1 MVFFVGPLIAFAA
14 TLLLVFMLRPLAG
27 TVGLLDI
34 PNDRSSHQRPTPL
47 IGGISIFL
55 AFFVGALAAV
65 ANGILPIDSYTLSLF
80 GAGLLLLLIGA
91 VDDARELS
99 PLLRFGV
106 QILASLI
113 MVYGGGVVLTDLGNM
128 TPSGEV
134 LYLGWLAV
142 PFTVFATLGVINALN
157 MCDGVDGLSGTLA
170 MISLTGLMIVS
181 FVNGG
186 PVDSV
191 LLALLAASILGF
203 LLFNL
208 RLPGRQQAAIF
219 MGDAGSMFL
228 GFALTWFTISLS
240 QGSDRAMV
248 PAAALWFLML
258 PIFDTVSMMLR
269 RLMRGRSPF
278 EADREHI
285 HHIFL
290 MAGFTVN
297 ETVVVM
303 SAAALIGVG
312 MGLLSMDIRLPEFS
326 IAGLYVICGILY
338 FWMVL
343 RSWKVMRFIE
353 RSINRRRNVADRR
366 KTPDRRQAA
375 DPTYDGPE
383 RRSGLDRRQ
392 NVRRGDDRSRPQPV
406 EQDTR
411 LRQGSRLPGST
422 ATANSNPSTRS

>member
-14 TLLLVFMLRPLAG
+14 TVLLVFVLRPVAG
-27 TVGLLDI
+27 PLRLLDI

-47 IGGISIFL
+47 IGGLAMFL
-55 AFFVGALAAV
+55 ASCVGGLAAV
-65 ANGILPIDSYTLSLF
+65 ANGVLVVDAYSMSLF
-80 GAGLLLLLIGA
+80 GGGLLLVLVGA
-91 VDDARELS
+91 IDDVRELS
-99 PLLRFGV
+99 PWLRFGA

-113 MVYGGGVVLTDLGNM
+113 MIYGGGVVLDDLGNM
-128 TPSGEV
+128 TPSGDV

-170 MISLTGLMIVS
+170 MISLSGLMIVA

-208 RLPGRQQAAIF
+208 RFPGRKQAAVF

-258 PIFDTVSMMLR
+258 PIFDTVAMMLR

-285 HHIFL
+285 HHVFL

-326 IAGLYVICGILY
+326 IAGMYVICGILY
-338 FWMVL
+338 FWMIL

-353 RSINRRRNVADRR
+353 RSINRRRGDVDRRSGADRR
-366 KTPDRRQAA
+366 QRVEASFA
-375 DPTYDGPE
+375 GPE
-383 RRSGLDRRQ
+383 RRSGTDRRRQ
-392 NVRRGDDRSRPQPV
+392 PRRAEDRYGGESAPDIKASGENQTV
-406 EQDTR
+406 
-411 LRQGSRLPGST
+411 PGKT
-422 ATANSNPSTRS
+422 ATASNRPLTRA